1 MGRQFSIGNP
11 PIEVNVRGSTRA
23 RRLSLRVSRLDGT
36 VSLTVPPSSTEREAL
51 AFLHERENWLRKHL
65 AGVRP
70 KTKVTIGETVMF
82 GGVETPINASDV
94 KRARHQ
100 DGQFLVPRDVQQ
112 TGVRL
117 QAFMKLQARD
127 ALAAAS
133 DNYAAEVQRSYAR
146 ISLRD
151 TRSRWGSCSSDGV
164 LMYSWR
170 LIMAPVDVLNYVAA
184 HEVSHLVHM
193 NHSAAFWA
201 TVAELMPDYE
211 VHRQWLRKNGDTLHR
226 YDFGR

>member
-36 VSLTVPPSSTEREAL
+36 VSLTVPSSSTEREAL
-51 AFLHERENWLRKHL
+51 AFLHERENWLRMHL
-65 AGVRP
+65 SGVRP

-82 GGVETPINASDV
+82 GGVETPVIASDV

-100 DGQFLVPRDVQQ
+100 DGQFLVPHDVAQ

-133 DNYAAEVQRSYAR
+133 DNYAAEVQRSYTR